1 VPPTAPL
8 PNTLL
13 SLEARLRDLLGSRC
27 TRSESERERHGR
39 GEGRRDLHRPDL
51 VVFPHST
58 DEVAAI
64 VRACAEARVPVVP
77 FGAGSSLEGHV
88 AAMHGG
94 VCVDLA
100 GMQRIVRTSVADLD
114 ITVEAGVTRRQLV
127 RALEGT
133 GTTFFIDPGADATIG
148 GMLATGAS
156 GTTTVRYGTMREN
169 VLGLTVVLADG
180 RVIRT
185 GGRARKSSAGYDLT
199 RLFTGSEGTLGIIT
213 EATLRLHPVPDA
225 IAALVVRFDAV
236 DAAVETVV
244 AIQQC
249 ALPLAR
255 MELLDAITVRSLNA
269 FLDAGLPEAPLLFLE
284 IHAASASARDEQLAA
299 VRELVDAGGGAVHDT
314 AVTETDRHRLWE
326 ARHRAFYAGAA
337 ARPGADV
344 ITTDVCVPISAL
356 PACIAE
362 TRADLAALGLTPPL
376 VGHVGDG
383 NFHLLLHVRR
393 DDPVESATIDGVVA
407 RLTERALRHG
417 GTCTGEHGVGLG
429 KRESLRKEHGAAVEV
444 MRAIKQAL
452 DPLGLL
458 NPGKVL
464 PDEAVPAGGVPDTEP
479 GALVV
484 DGS

>member
-1 VPPTAPL
+1 MDRSSARATALDALL
-8 PNTLL
+8 P
-13 SLEARLRDLLGSRC
+13 RLVDLLGARC
-27 TRSESERERHGR
+27 SQVESERIRHGR
-39 GEGRRDLHRPDL
+39 GEGRRDLHQPDL
-51 VVFPHST
+51 VVFPHT
-58 DEVAAI
+58 TAEVSAI
-64 VRACAEARVPVVP
+64 MRACSELRVPVVP
-77 FGAGSSLEGHV
+77 FGAGSSLEGQV
-88 AAMHGG
+88 AALEGG
-94 VCVDLA
+94 VSVDLS

-114 ITVEAGVTRRQLV
+114 VTVEAGITRGQLV

-199 RLFTGSEGTLGIIT
+199 RLFVGSEGTLGLIT

-225 IAALVVRFDAV
+225 IAALIVRFDSV
-236 DAAVETVV
+236 QDAVEAVV
-244 AIQQC
+244 AMQQC

-255 MELLDAITVRSLNA
+255 VELLDAITVRALNA

-284 IHAASASARDEQLAA
+284 IHASSSASRDEQLNA
-299 VRELVDAGGGAVHDT
+299 VHELLDGYRGAVHQT
-314 AVTETDRHRLWE
+314 AITETDRQRLWD
-326 ARHRAFYAGAA
+326 ARHKTFYAGSAS
-337 ARPGADV
+337 RPGVDV

-356 PACIAE
+356 PACIAD
-362 TRADLAALGLTPPL
+362 TRADLDALGLTPPL

-383 NFHLLLHVRR
+383 NFHLLLHVNR
-393 DDPVESATIDGVVA
+393 DDAAETTIIEAFVA

-417 GTCTGEHGVGLG
+417 GTCTGEHGIGLG
-429 KRESLRKEHGAAVEV
+429 KRQSLRKEHGDAIEV
-444 MRAIKQAL
+444 MRAIKLAL

-458 NPGKVL
+458 NPGKIL
-464 PDEAVPAGGVPDTEP
+464 PADDEFPLSGG
-479 GALVV
+479 AA
-484 DGS
+484 